1 MGSGRETTTSIA
13 LFRVFSFIQN
23 QTRQSSIAAISR
35 LAAMVVIAG
44 ERAKNI
50 KTGGLKKC

>member
-1 MGSGRETTTSIA
+1 VEMI
-13 LFRVFSFIQN
+13 
-23 QTRQSSIAAISR
+23 
-35 LAAMVVIAG
+35 MVVIAG